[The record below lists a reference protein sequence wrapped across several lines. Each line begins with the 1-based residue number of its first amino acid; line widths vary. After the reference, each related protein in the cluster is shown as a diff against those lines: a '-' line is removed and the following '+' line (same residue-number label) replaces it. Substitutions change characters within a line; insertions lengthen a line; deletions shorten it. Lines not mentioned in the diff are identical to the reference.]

1 MAKIAL
7 QGNPINTIGF
17 LPEAGTR
24 APNFKLTKT
33 DLSDVTLTDFA
44 GKKII
49 LNIFPSLDTPVCASS
64 VRRFNKEA
72 SELENTV
79 VLCISRDL
87 PFAHGRFCTV
97 EGIENVVS
105 LSELRDDEFS
115 KKYGVK
121 IINGPMATLMARAVV
136 VIDENG
142 VVKYTQL
149 VPEIVEE
156 PNYENAIKIIK
167 GE

>member
-1 MAKIAL
+1 MSQITSK
-7 QGNPINTIGF
+7 GNPINTIGN
-17 LPEAGTR
+17 LPKLKEK
-24 APNFKLTKT
+24 APDFKLTKT
-33 DLSDVTLTDFA
+33 DLSDVSLKDFA
-44 GKKII
+44 GKKLI

-72 SELENTV
+72 SNLENTA
-79 VLCISRDL
+79 VLCISKDL

-121 IINGPMATLMARAVV
+121 IVDGPMAGLMARAI
-136 VIDENG
+136 VIINENG
-142 VVKYTQL
+142 VVEYTQL

-156 PNYENAIKIIK
+156 PNYEKALNFVK